1 MSRIENEPRKVDK
14 VYGRVKGYASTT
26 TTDTLGTRFTN
37 KALEKMLEYYQQ
49 NPFIYYNHDKSR
61 PPIGRIIS
69 QRIVKVENYYALEQE
84 QEIYDA
90 EIWKKIKNG
99 ELKGLS
105 VGGVVKN
112 E

>member
-1 MSRIENEPRKVDK
+1 MSRIESTSRKVDK

-26 TTDTLGTRFTN
+26 TTDTLGMRFTKN
-37 KALEKMLEYYQQ
+37 ALEKMLEYYKQ

-69 QRIVKVENYYALEQE
+69 QRIVKVENFYALEQE
-84 QEIYDA
+84 HEIYDA
-90 EIWKKIKNG
+90 EIWKKLENG
-99 ELKGLS
+99 ELKGIS